1 MKCYVIIVF
10 SSFLFASWPSRTS
23 AKVEVSIL
31 NINILSNTYHTNSLN
46 SIAANTSDYSPIY
59 AVGCVYNMP
68 ITESGNLRNG
78 MDDMSIIGATFP
90 AQNIQRV

>member
-31 NINILSNTYHTNSLN
+31 NINIFSNTYHTNNFL
-46 SIAANTSDYSPIY
+46 AVNTSDYSPIY

-78 MDDMSIIGATFP
+78 MDDMSIIDATFP